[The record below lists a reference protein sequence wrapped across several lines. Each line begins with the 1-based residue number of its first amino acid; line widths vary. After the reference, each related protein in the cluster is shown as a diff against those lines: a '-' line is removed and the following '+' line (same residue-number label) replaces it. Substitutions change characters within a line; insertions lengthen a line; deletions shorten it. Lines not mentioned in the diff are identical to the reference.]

1 MASTTPQFHS
11 QTQLLPLGEI
21 SELHET
27 LQNARKK
34 YQLPPLAQ
42 PNQADIH
49 LAHVRTLMEVFPIF
63 AHRSRNKLRCVGNVR
78 FWELCRAWLDPDQMV
93 PVNLVSGRFKA
104 DFWARNYLLETYY
117 ANVLFGLNAD
127 DGASLYHLSKEWASD
142 MELHP
147 IFPSKAAYGRAMR
160 IGKGRMARG

>member
-21 SELHET
+21 SELHEI

-49 LAHVRTLMEVFPIF
+49 LAHVRTLLEVFPIF

-127 DGASLYHLSKEWASD
+127 DGASLYRLSNEWTSD
-142 MELHP
+142 LELPP

>member
-49 LAHVRTLMEVFPIF
+49 LAHVRTLLEVFPIF
-63 AHRSRNKLRCVGNVR
+63 AHRSRNKLRCVGNIR

-104 DFWARNYLLETYY
+104 DFGARNYLLETYY

-127 DGASLYHLSKEWASD
+127 DGASLYRLSNEWASD
-142 MELHP
+142 LELPP